1 MVIEKHLAF
10 LQCYSNKFIYQ
21 KNLKF
26 FPGDSIHHYYE
37 IITLNGKIIAWAR
50 SAEASTMYQGEH
62 VSIDDIKTCF
72 TLHDASVTYTY
83 KQKLT

>member
-1 MVIEKHLAF
+1 MN
-10 LQCYSNKFIYQ
+10 LQYSILICILSTK

-26 FPGDSIHHYYE
+26 LPGDSIHHYYE
-37 IITLNGKIIAWAR
+37 IITLNGKIIAEAR

-72 TLHDASVTYTY
+72 TLHDASVMYTY
-83 KQKLT
+83 NQKLK